1 MEQAATTTQQDAA
14 NTARGAEESCGNL
27 AAVAAATDQLS
38 ASVGEIAR
46 QVDQAAH
53 AAQQAVNRVEVT
65 DATVRGLSQAAAQ
78 INDVVHLISDIAGKT
93 NLLALN
99 ATIEAARAGDA
110 GKGFAVVASEVKAL
124 SAQTARA
131 TEQISAQV
139 AAIQSAT
146 QGAVGAVAEVSQ
158 AIGEMSQ
165 VATAIAAAVEQQGA
179 ATREISASV
188 QLVAGATQ
196 RATTAM
202 HQVSQVSEAAG
213 RTSREVLA
221 TAGEVAQVSGT
232 LRQEVDQF
240 LVAMRAD
247 DSNRR
252 QYERVSGKGIIAT
265 LRANGHPERTSEIQ
279 DVSRG
284 GMGLRCDLG
293 LAAGAAVTIALDG
306 VAGSVSGRVAR
317 CSAGATAV
325 AFRQDPANLTVVD
338 QMLALHWP
346 GRSLAQAA

>member
-1 MEQAATTTQQDAA
+1 
-14 NTARGAEESCGNL
+14 
-27 AAVAAATDQLS
+27 VAAATEQLS

-99 ATIEAARAGDA
+99 ATIEAARAGAA

-146 QGAVGAVAEVSQ
+146 QGAVGAVAEVGQ

-179 ATREISASV
+179 ATRDISASV
-188 QLVAGATQ
+188 QMVAGTTQ

-202 HQVSQVSEAAG
+202 HQVSEVSEAAG

-221 TAGEVAQVSGT
+221 TAGEVAQISGT

-240 LVAMRAD
+240 LAAMRAD
-247 DSNRR
+247 ESNRR
-252 QYERVSGKGIIAT
+252 QYERLPGNGIMAS
-265 LRANGHPERTSEIQ
+265 LQVQGHPARDAEVL

-284 GMGLRCDLG
+284 GIAISCDLG
-293 LAAGAAVTIALDG
+293 LAAGAAVDIALPGMD
-306 VAGSVSGRVAR
+306 AGAKGRVAR
-317 CSAGATAV
+317 SQAGRLAV
-325 AFRQDPANLTVVD
+325 AFRQDPANLAVIER
-338 QMLALHWP
+338 MLAMHWP
-346 GRSLAQAA
+346 NRMLAPAA